1 MQKQLESMVEKA
13 SIDDV
18 MRVLLASRKQE
29 LHQLWSTCSH
39 LVSKSGLTPEVLAK
53 HLPIDVVAK
62 IEEEEEAEKQGSAA
76 DLKWLQR
83 KVFLLRK
90 QSCLFNKW
98 GTPQQEASFP

>member
-53 HLPIDVVAK
+53 HPH
-62 IEEEEEAEKQGSAA
+62 
-76 DLKWLQR
+76 
-83 KVFLLRK
+83 
-90 QSCLFNKW
+90 
-98 GTPQQEASFP
+98 